1 MSKLTDRL
9 AEAIPKGQQRKRRQ
23 QIARL
28 ICKSCPV
35 KPDVCFSSRY
45 PSQNC
50 HTLMILEALSDLE
63 LGKVFGEALKNSDE
77 DYRRDDIEQGEPCPY
92 CGGTEWKKK

>member
-1 MSKLTDRL
+1 
-9 AEAIPKGQQRKRRQ
+9 
-23 QIARL
+23 
-28 ICKSCPV
+28 
-35 KPDVCFSSRY
+35 
-45 PSQNC
+45 
-50 HTLMILEALSDLE
+50 MILEALSDLE

>member
-1 MSKLTDRL
+1 MTRM
-9 AEAIPKGQQRKRRQ
+9 AEAIPRARQRKRRQ
-23 QIARL
+23 LFARV
-28 ICKSCPV
+28 ICESCPV
-35 KPDVCFSSRY
+35 GGDVCFSSEY

-50 HTLMILEALSDLE
+50 CTLMTLEALSDLE

-77 DYRRDDIEQGEPCPY
+77 DLRRDAIEFEGEPCPY